1 MTDAPNS
8 VSEFGWRKPHPRRTP
23 PWASLLPFF
32 CRGAGSVPPR
42 RGNVRFP
49 CQFPLSPERF
59 PHRVGAD
66 LCVRPDTPL
75 RGTRSRA
82 DTQVG
87 PYRFYR
93 KPPVAPEVGRG
104 QSPAPTEGK
113 GDECPMPVRDLP
125 SHRHPRLPQG
135 RELRMIAGTPLRAS
149 VPCPN
154 VPRNRVQRS
163 AHAPSPKNPP
173 YPLGWFPKEGPQP
186 FLWSFQGGSGR
197 EIEIPP
203 RIFLGDCQAGLRPL
217 AARPARRGRGA

>member
-75 RGTRSRA
+75 RGPRHGPTRRSAPTDSIAPPIKPKTTGGGRALPLPVYRGALLRAPEGWAGHRRQGPRPGLLYASDRAVICLLPQKTLGARSRSQRA
-82 DTQVG
+82 
-87 PYRFYR
+87 
-93 KPPVAPEVGRG
+93 G
-104 QSPAPTEGK
+104 QI
-113 GDECPMPVRDLP
+113 
-125 SHRHPRLPQG
+125 QG
-135 RELRMIAGTPLRAS
+135 VLFF
-149 VPCPN
+149 
-154 VPRNRVQRS
+154 
-163 AHAPSPKNPP
+163 HH
-173 YPLGWFPKEGPQP
+173 
-186 FLWSFQGGSGR
+186 
-197 EIEIPP
+197 
-203 RIFLGDCQAGLRPL
+203 QAGKSGSSGERVGVISV
-217 AARPARRGRGA
+217 RRRA